1 MALNFSQRPIFPAHT
16 SEDNLVSPLRMVN
29 GGYGV
34 EGMSDKGGDGYG
46 KPRHGHVHGELHD
59 RFSHGREIIDK
70 SGSPDSVSKDIID
83 MLPSD
88 PFGMEIDIS
97 TTFTAI
103 TGWLGDLEMDYGEY
117 MRNRITNH
125 KEDYGLFAGF
135 NFFWS
140 SAMRFQSFP
149 TNFMYQDKYPTP
161 TPTPTPT
168 SYTMVDQDQH
178 NVDVIMSFDH
188 GSPSVL
194 VPKSEEFVNISS
206 SCPDVIG
213 GEPHEAFVLALS
225 YLQTRDLLLVER
237 VCRSLCST
245 IRNDSLLWRNLHID
259 QPLNERI
266 TDDILVQLTNRAE
279 GNLHCLSLIKC
290 PKITD
295 DALKRVL
302 KTNPKLTKLSVP
314 GCTRLTIEGILNNL
328 KSFNSI
334 AESGGI
340 RYIRTGG
347 FYGITLEHFEEL
359 KQLLGIEKNDHDNDL
374 NPRYYHRGNLYSE
387 SDDDRAIDVEVCP
400 RCQNLRLVYD
410 CPGDSC
416 QEKKDECPDFC
427 RACII
432 CIPRCCECGR
442 CVHNSEYEETFSLEY
457 LCSECLKQLPRG

>member
-16 SEDNLVSPLRMVN
+16 SEDSLVSPLRMVN

-34 EGMSDKGGDGYG
+34 EGMSEKGGEGYL
-46 KPRHGHVHGELHD
+46 KPRHGHGELPD
-59 RFSHGREIIDK
+59 RFGHGREIVDK
-70 SGSPDSVSKDIID
+70 SGSPDSVPKDIID

-88 PFGMEIDIS
+88 PFGMDIDIS

-103 TGWLGDLEMDYGEY
+103 TGWLGDLEIDCGEY

-125 KEDYGLFAGF
+125 KEDYGIFAGF
-135 NFFWS
+135 NFFWH

-149 TNFMYQDKYPTP
+149 TNFMYQDKVS
-161 TPTPTPT
+161 T
-168 SYTMVDQDQH
+168 SSMVDHHQH
-178 NVDVIMSFDH
+178 NADEIMFFDH

-194 VPKSEEFVNISS
+194 VPKSEEFVNIPSS

-213 GEPHEAFVLALS
+213 GDPHEAFVLALS
-225 YLQTRDLLLVER
+225 YLETRDLLLVER

-266 TDDILVQLTNRAE
+266 TDDTLVQLTNRAE
-279 GNLHCLSLIKC
+279 SNLQCLSLIKC

-295 DALKRVL
+295 DGLRRVL
-302 KTNPKLTKLSVP
+302 ETNPKLTKLSVP

-328 KSFNSI
+328 KSFNST
-334 AESGGI
+334 AETGI
-340 RYIRTGG
+340 KHIRTGG
-347 FYGITLEHFEEL
+347 FYGITIEHFEEL
-359 KQLLGIEKNDHDNDL
+359 KQLLGIQKTHH
-374 NPRYYHRGNLYSE
+374 NPRYYHRGNLYSLE
-387 SDDDRAIDVEVCP
+387 SDDNDDDDRAIDVEVCP

-410 CPGDSC
+410 CPGESC
-416 QEKKDECPDFC
+416 QVKKDQCPDFC

-457 LCSECLKQLPRG
+457 LCSECLKQLPRCQEPRG